1 MDSLSAQL
9 MIKALDGLS
18 ARATVTAQN
27 IANGGTPG
35 YRPLRLSFEK
45 ALADAASKGGKAV
58 RAVTPRVE
66 RALAGTSDGELRLD
80 LELAT
85 ASTTALRYAALVDL
99 LNRQMQIDAL
109 ALSGTN

>member
-1 MDSLSAQL
+1 MDSLSSGI

-27 IANGGTPG
+27 IANAGTAG
-35 YRPLRLSFEK
+35 YRPVRLSFEH
-45 ALADAASKGGKAV
+45 ALAEAALKGADAV
-58 RAVTPRVE
+58 RAVTPEIE
-66 RALAGTSDGELRLD
+66 RIPSTEYGSELRLD

-85 ASTTALRYAALVDL
+85 AATTASRYAALADL

-109 ALSGTN
+109 ALAGNG